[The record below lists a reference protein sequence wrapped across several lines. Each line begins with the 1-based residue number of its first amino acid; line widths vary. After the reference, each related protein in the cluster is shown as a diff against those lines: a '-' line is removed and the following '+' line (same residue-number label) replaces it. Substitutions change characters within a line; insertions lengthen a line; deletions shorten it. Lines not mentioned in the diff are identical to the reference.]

1 MATISTPGVG
11 SGLDVRT
18 IVTQLVALEKQPLT
32 QLQTKASSLQT
43 KLSAYGRVKSEMSSL
58 QDAAAAL
65 LNTSSWQSKTFTSTN
80 SSAVT
85 GSVTDS
91 ALATSFSVKVVDLA
105 QSQSVRAGAVT
116 TGSAIGADGRLD
128 IQLGEWSGASFAPGS
143 GSAVSV
149 NVAAT
154 DSMTDIA
161 SKINQAGAGV
171 TALVVRSGT
180 EERLMLRGTQTGN
193 EAGFRIQ
200 TFDGSGG
207 SITDGVTGVG
217 KLAYDT
223 NGVSLYGMTQTQA
236 ALNANIEIDGIT
248 VTSSTNTVSDAVPGV
263 TLNLLA
269 TTSTPASITVGADTA
284 TAKNK
289 IEAFQKAYNTLNAT
303 LSDMTRY
310 NAATKSAGAL
320 QGDSTAVGLQS
331 VLRSMMGAN
340 GPTGNSFGRLSDVG
354 LEVQRD
360 GSLSLNS
367 TKLTA
372 SLGNLSGLQS
382 FFDADSGSTVTD
394 GMARRLR
401 DFVRTAVS
409 IDGNI
414 DNRNKALKSAIDR
427 NGVEQERI
435 SERIARSETRLYA
448 QFSRL
453 DANMASL
460 SSLSSFVTSQVAVWN
475 KSG

>member
-1 MATISTPGVG
+1 MATISTPGIG
-11 SGLDVRT
+11 SGLDVSS

-32 QLQTKASSLQT
+32 LLQTKASSLQT

-65 LNTSSWQSKTFTSTN
+65 LNTSAWQSKTFTSNNT
-80 SSAVT
+80 SAIT
-85 GSVTDS
+85 GSVTES
-91 ALATSFSVKVVDLA
+91 ALATSFSVKVIDLA

-128 IQLGEWSGASFAPGS
+128 IQLGEWSGPSFAPGT
-143 GSAVSV
+143 GAAVSV
-149 NVAAT
+149 SVSAT
-154 DSMTDIA
+154 DTMTDIA
-161 SKINQAGAGV
+161 SKINQSGSGV

-180 EERLMLRGTQTGN
+180 EERLMLRGNQTGS

-200 TFDGSGG
+200 TFDGGG
-207 SITDGVTGVG
+207 TAITDGATGVG

-223 NGVSLYGMTQTQA
+223 NGVSTYGMTQTQS
-236 ALNANIEIDGIT
+236 ALNANVEIDGIA
-248 VTSSTNTVSDAVPGV
+248 VSSSTNTVSDAVPGV

-269 TTSTPASITVGADTA
+269 TTSTATNVTVGADTA
-284 TAKNK
+284 EAKSK
-289 IEAFQKAYNTLNAT
+289 IEAFQKAYNTLNTT
-303 LSDMTRY
+303 LADMTRY
-310 NAATKSAGAL
+310 NAASKSAGAL

-331 VLRSMMGAN
+331 VLRSMVGAN
-340 GPTGNSFGRLSDVG
+340 GPSGTSFSRLSDVG
-354 LEVQRD
+354 LELQRD
-360 GSLSLNS
+360 GSLSLNA
-367 TKLTA
+367 TKLTT
-372 SLGNLSGLQS
+372 SLGSLSDLQS
-382 FFDADSGSTVTD
+382 FFETDSGSTVTD
-394 GMARRLR
+394 GIARRLR

-409 IDGNI
+409 IDGSI

-435 SERIARSETRLYA
+435 SERVARSETRLYA

-453 DANMASL
+453 DANMATL

-475 KSG
+475 QSS